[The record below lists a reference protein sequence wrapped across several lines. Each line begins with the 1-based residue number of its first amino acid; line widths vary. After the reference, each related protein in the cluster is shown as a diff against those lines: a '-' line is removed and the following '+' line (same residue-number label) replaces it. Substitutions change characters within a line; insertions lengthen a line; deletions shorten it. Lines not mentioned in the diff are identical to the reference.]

1 MFTLEIDGQADFD
14 FRYDKDG
21 NPILMEVNPRI
32 AATMKIFKEG
42 GMNLVYLRI
51 KQLLGE
57 ELPKIDVKYG
67 VKLVRRYIDMFCNK

>member
-1 MFTLEIDGQADFD
+1 
-14 FRYDKDG
+14 
-21 NPILMEVNPRI
+21 MEVNPRI

-57 ELPKIDVKYG
+57 ELPEIDVKYG
-67 VKLVRRYIDMFCNK
+67 VKLVRRYIDMFC

>member
-1 MFTLEIDGQADFD
+1 MVRLLELDGQADFD

-67 VKLVRRYIDMFCNK
+67 VKLVRRYIDMFC

>member
-67 VKLVRRYIDMFCNK
+67 VKLVRRYIDMFC